1 MATKRKIMKTIISLL
16 IASGLVFVSCKTKTT
31 EVTPAAPNYTGD
43 SQVLGNGKA
52 FTWLRVDANQNP
64 TSVGVTLTK
73 GALENLSHG
82 TFTEFVLPFTT
93 AASSKIPF
101 NHVFLSFSH
110 SGHEPSGIYDVAHFD
125 IHFVMQS
132 LSERQAIPLYLPATA
147 AKFDN
152 LPADG
157 IVPKPYFRLPGGVP
171 GMGVHWANPT
181 SPELNGAKFTE
192 TFVMGSYDGKLTF
205 YEPMITLDF
214 LNSKP
219 NITKPAPVPTKF
231 TNAGYFPMKYSIK
244 QVGDNIEISLDE
256 MMMK

>member
-1 MATKRKIMKTIISLL
+1 MKTLVSFF
-16 IASGLVFVSCKTKTT
+16 IASVLVFVSCKTKTM
-31 EVTPAAPNYTGD
+31 EITPVVPNYISD
-43 SQVLGNGKA
+43 SQALGNGKV

-64 TSVGVTLTK
+64 TTIGVTLTK

-82 TFTEFVLPFTT
+82 AFTELLLPFTVT
-93 AASSKIPF
+93 ASSKIPF

-110 SGHEPSGIYDVAHFD
+110 SGHEPPGIYDVAHFD
-125 IHFVMQS
+125 MHFVMQS
-132 LSERQAIPLYLPATA
+132 LSERQAIPMYLPATA

-152 LPADG
+152 LPSDG
-157 IVPKPYFRLPGGVP
+157 IIPKPYFRLPAGVP

-192 TFVMGSYDGKLTF
+192 TFILGSYDGKLTF
-205 YEPMITLDF
+205 YEPMISLDL

-219 NITKPAPVPTKF
+219 NITKSAPIPTKF
-231 TNAGYFPMKYSIK
+231 NAAGYFPMKYSIK

-256 MMMK
+256 MMMMK